1 MRLRRR
7 ELIRKHW
14 RPLVRG
20 LGIVL
25 LVATVGITAAAVL
38 FGSWMAWMIVGAVY
52 ATLLFAW
59 MSGLEIIDSETRRY
73 AQGADGEEL
82 TARQVRRRSRRG
94 WRAVHNVL
102 LESGDIDHI
111 VVGPGGAVAI
121 ESKCPDAGW
130 DWLSAQG
137 IHRTWVRQARRSAMR
152 AQALIRQHA
161 NVQTDA
167 IPLLVVWASGLA
179 GEHIEVDGVRI
190 LHGTEL
196 VGFLDALE
204 PVLDEHQVRHIH
216 RALGSA
222 ADGLEVAVQ
231 ARRAATLARA

>member
-1 MRLRRR
+1 SDERLQRPVGCTDVQRMARRQAGAWARRRMRLRRR

-14 RPLVRG
+14 GPLVRG

-94 WRAVHNVL
+94 WRAVHN
-102 LESGDIDHI
+102 
-111 VVGPGGAVAI
+111 
-121 ESKCPDAGW
+121 
-130 DWLSAQG
+130 
-137 IHRTWVRQARRSAMR
+137 
-152 AQALIRQHA
+152 
-161 NVQTDA
+161 
-167 IPLLVVWASGLA
+167 
-179 GEHIEVDGVRI
+179 
-190 LHGTEL
+190 
-196 VGFLDALE
+196 
-204 PVLDEHQVRHIH
+204 
-216 RALGSA
+216 
-222 ADGLEVAVQ
+222 
-231 ARRAATLARA
+231 